1 MNVPNLSKFVSIVFT
16 SIFIGILAMQKCIRT
31 CKIFEIFCMKR
42 YRVLTL
48 ALCIEVSRMR
58 IGLQFCGMEKY
69 ESTMTRNVFT
79 YFLVH
84 SFIL

>member
-1 MNVPNLSKFVSIVFT
+1 MNDPNLSKFVSIVFI
-16 SIFIGILAMQKCIRT
+16 SFFIGILAMQKCTRS
-31 CKIFEIFCMKR
+31 CKIFEIFGMKR

-48 ALCIEVSRMR
+48 GLCIEVGRMR
-58 IGLQFCGMEKY
+58 ISLQFYGMEKY

-79 YFLVH
+79 YFMVN